1 MRMRKQKVKKMKK
14 KGKEDRDMVE
24 RICCGIQA
32 MSYILCLF

>member
-1 MRMRKQKVKKMKK
+1 MEN
-14 KGKEDRDMVE
+14 KGQEDSDRVE

>member
-1 MRMRKQKVKKMKK
+1 MRMRKQ

-24 RICCGIQA
+24 RICCSIQA